1 MEYYNVSYYV
11 GDDIWSSNITL
22 AASEKMVHEYYSK
35 KSDRVLVSKAE
46 DWEVETAKRKGMPI
60 LTIV

>member
-11 GDDIWSSNITL
+11 GDDIWSSNIAL
-22 AASEKMVHEYYSK
+22 GKSEEMVREYYGK
-35 KSDRVLVSKAE
+35 KSDRVFVSKAE

-60 LTIV
+60 LTIG